1 MVIPVTSNDFYADP
15 TASLGLSIDAPASSA
30 NGLAGDSVGQGGEPV
45 SPEIRAELARRITF
59 ASHQCDV
66 PVIANLTISNP
77 TNSDLQ
83 DLELGLTAE
92 PEILGARMWTIDR
105 IRMGD
110 DLRITD
116 RRVAIAGGLLA
127 TLNER
132 MRAEIRLVLQTA
144 GGRVL
149 AESRQE
155 IVALA
160 RNEWGGSRHMP
171 ELLGA
176 FVMPNDPAVETL
188 LREASGILVRSGRPG
203 SLEGYQARSRERSW
217 ELVSAIW
224 SAVSA
229 KGLTY
234 ANPPASFDT
243 EGQKVRTPSAIEE
256 RKLGTC
262 LDLAL
267 YFAAAIEQA
276 GLHPVIV
283 FTRGHAFA
291 GAWLEPKA
299 LPALTVDDASEI
311 RKAID
316 MKELVVFETTLA
328 TADSPVSFGRA
339 IDEGRRQLDLAIEE
353 SFNYAI
359 DIRQARARG
368 ILPLAESAA
377 GQGSGGPAEPRG
389 RVVALDAAPVL
400 PPFSAEVEP
409 DEADRT
415 PEQRLDRWK
424 RSLLDLSLRNRLLNL
439 RTASTAIPI
448 FCPSPADLE
457 DLLARGRKISLIT
470 PPLRAAPGQ
479 MDPDLRLLRTGE
491 DTDRLF
497 AEQALERGEIVA
509 NLELA
514 KLDKAAIE
522 LYRKAK
528 ADFEEGGA
536 NTLFLAL
543 GMLAWRPKGR
553 ATGPYRAPLIML
565 PVKLERASA
574 RSRPQLRLHEDEPT
588 FNLTLVQMLRQ
599 DFEIDLGELAQA
611 LPEDGHGVDVAR
623 VWEIVR
629 HKVRNAPGF
638 EVLEEVVLSTF
649 SFAKYLM
656 WKDLQDRT
664 ELLKAAPFVRHTI
677 DHPREPY
684 DGGASFLDPRTI
696 DRTIDPA
703 TLMMPLNADS
713 SQIVAIH
720 ASGGAGDFVLEGPPG
735 TGKSETIGN
744 VIAHNIALGR
754 RVLFVSE
761 KMAALDVVY
770 ERLKKCGL
778 GDFCL
783 ELHSAKA
790 NKKAV
795 IDQLGAAWTSRKAFT
810 PVEWEAKAAELA
822 KARASLNGYVEA
834 LHASGPSGIS
844 ARQAIG
850 RVLAWDDTHRLALDW
865 APDTTGEGR
874 APTPEALR
882 SLEDLAA
889 RLDRTFAA
897 IDPADVVA
905 FRDVGQTAWSFAWSR
920 QLVGEAKV
928 FAAAAADLGQATAAL
943 ADRLGLSVPART
955 VAETAAITD
964 IAQLVPD
971 AHRQDFR
978 FALDAGGREALATL
992 AELGPTLAEYRGE
1005 RERVAA
1011 AYPDDRL
1018 ATAPI
1023 AEWRTARDRAARRM
1037 WPFGA
1042 FAQRR
1047 LRREIREALGLGKTE
1062 VAVPERDLEA
1072 LSAIATIRARLD
1084 DLAVRLPAKTPWR
1097 GLATRELDLEVAVSD
1112 GWLMHAAILRV
1123 AGFQDDPLAA
1133 RARLARTLGEG
1144 RDMLEPGTP
1153 IAEAARALVAA
1164 HESFV
1169 AAHDRYRA
1177 TCIGTGDP
1185 AETGAADRAV
1195 ADLATG
1201 AEAIV
1206 ARETRLN
1213 GWCAWVEARRE
1224 ARASGL
1230 EALVDALEAGAIA
1243 PGRAVETFRTAHARW
1258 LAPILVDARPELA
1271 RFRSNDHAALIERF
1285 RALDE
1290 EITRATADYIRA
1302 KLSGAVAARG
1312 SRDAEPGYAVL
1323 ARQLQRQRSHMPVRK
1338 LVGEMGDVLTT
1349 LTPCLMMSP
1358 LSVAQFLPSEQRLFD
1373 LVVFDEASQIT
1384 VPDAIGAIARG
1395 RRSII
1400 VGDPKQMPPT
1410 SFFERGAED
1419 EANEEAQDL
1428 ESILDEALAAR
1439 MPHYRLTG
1447 HYRSRHES
1455 LICFSN
1461 HAYYGGELV
1470 TYPSPSTAASAVTL
1484 RRVDGVYARGKGRT
1498 NEIEGKAVVAEVV
1511 RRLRHPELSRFSL
1524 GVVTFNSEQ
1533 QRLVLDLLDQARRT
1547 DPDLEPFF
1555 GDSVPEPVFV
1565 KNLETVQG
1573 DQRDVILLS
1582 VGYGPTEPGART
1594 MPMSFGP
1601 LNRKGGE
1608 RRLNVAI
1615 TRATTEVVVFASFDA
1630 AMVDL
1635 TRTSSEAVRDLK
1647 TYLDFAERGPV
1658 ALGGAVRSESRHA
1671 YANDFEQ
1678 AVADGLRRRGWTVH
1692 TQVGVS
1698 KFSIDLGIVHPDAPG
1713 RYLAGVECDGATYHA
1728 MATARD
1734 RDRVR
1739 QIVLENLGWTILR
1752 VWSTDYFIDPEAA
1765 LDLLHAGIEA
1775 VLETERSARPAA
1787 ATDPE
1792 EAEVRQDVGEAEDA
1806 GPAPADDLPAA
1817 VQPWVEDDAS
1827 PDWTEGTEA
1836 PSAFPLVAGA
1846 AAGVFEGPASAAGRT
1861 MPDPQRFYDPSYGR
1875 ELAAMAVAI
1884 IDADGPVPFQALCV
1898 RIARAHGFQRTGR
1911 EIVATIRAALRRQRR
1926 VTATPDGDVCWPEGM
1941 APAKVIAFRDDA
1953 ARDWKDIPHPEKI
1966 GLVAAL
1972 GPWRPDLARAVAAR
1986 IGLARVRAPFVA
1998 EVEALARA
2006 AASVPSD

>member
-1 MVIPVTSNDFYADP
+1 MTSNDFPAEPTDSSDP
-15 TASLGLSIDAPASSA
+15 SIDGPAAPARNLS
-30 NGLAGDSVGQGGEPV
+30 GDSTRPGGALVQPD
-45 SPEIRAELARRITF
+45 IRAELARRITF

-66 PVIANLTISNP
+66 PVIASLAISNP
-77 TNSDLQ
+77 TDA
-83 DLELGLTAE
+83 DLEELQLRLTAE
-92 PEILGARMWTIDR
+92 PEILGARTWTIDR
-105 IRMGD
+105 IRAGD

-203 SLEGYQARSRERSW
+203 SLEGYQSKSRERSW
-217 ELVSAIW
+217 ELVSALW

-243 EGQKVRTPSAIEE
+243 EGQKVRTPSAVEE
-256 RKLGTC
+256 KKLGTC

-267 YFAAAIEQA
+267 YFAAAIEQL
-276 GLHPVIV
+276 GLHPIVV

-299 LPALTVDDASEI
+299 LPSLTVEDAAEI

-328 TADSPVSFGRA
+328 TADSPVSFARA
-339 IDEGRRQLDLAIEE
+339 VDEGRRQLDLAVEE
-353 SFNYAI
+353 TFNYAI
-359 DIRQARARG
+359 DVRQARARG
-368 ILPLAESAA
+368 ILPLAESVPAPAA
-377 GQGSGGPAEPRG
+377 GAPAEPRA
-389 RVVALDAAPVL
+389 RVVPLEAAPVL
-400 PPFSAEVEP
+400 PPFSAEEGQ
-409 DEADRT
+409 DEVDRT

-439 RTASTAIPI
+439 SSRSVAIPI

-457 DLLARGRKISLIT
+457 DLLAKGRKISLIT
-470 PPLRAAPGQ
+470 PPMRPAAGQ
-479 MDPDLRLLRTGE
+479 MDPELRLLRTGE

-509 NLELA
+509 NMEPP

-553 ATGPYRAPLIML
+553 ETGLYRAPLIML

-574 RSRPQLRLHEDEPT
+574 RSRPQLRLHEDEPI

-599 DFEIDLGELAQA
+599 DFEVDLGELVQG
-611 LPEDGHGVDVAR
+611 LPEDEHGIDVAR
-623 VWEIVR
+623 VWAIVR
-629 HKVRNAPGF
+629 NKVRNAPGF

-664 ELLKAAPFVRHTI
+664 DQLKAAPFVRHTI

-684 DGGASFLDPRTI
+684 EGGASFLDPRTI

-703 TLMMPLNADS
+703 ALMTPLNADS

-720 ASGGAGDFVLEGPPG
+720 ASGGEGDFVLEGPPG

-744 VIAHNIALGR
+744 IIAHNLALGR

-795 IDQLGAAWTSRKAFT
+795 IDQLGAAWTGRRTFT
-810 PVEWEAKAAELA
+810 PVEWEARAAELA
-822 KARASLNGYVEA
+822 KTRASLNAYVAA
-834 LHASGPSGIS
+834 LHAPGPSGIS

-850 RVLAWDDTHRLALDW
+850 RVLACGDIHRLDLDW
-865 APDTTGEGR
+865 ARDESGR
-874 APTPEALR
+874 GWAPTPETLR
-882 SLEDLAA
+882 YLEDLAA
-889 RLDRTFAA
+889 RLDRAFAA
-897 IDPADVVA
+897 LDPGDVVA
-905 FRDVGQTAWSFAWSR
+905 FRDVTQTEWSFGWSR
-920 QLVGEAKV
+920 QLVGEAKA
-928 FAAAAADLGQATAAL
+928 FATAAVDLRQAVAAFAGRLGLSTPARTVGETAAL
-943 ADRLGLSVPART
+943 ADIARL
-955 VAETAAITD
+955 I
-964 IAQLVPD
+964 PD

-978 FALDAGGREALATL
+978 FALDADGREALTIL
-992 AELGPTLAEYRGE
+992 GELGPVLVEYRGA
-1005 RERVAA
+1005 RHRVAA
-1011 AYPDDRL
+1011 AYPDDRI
-1018 ATAPI
+1018 AAAPI
-1023 AEWRTARDRAARRM
+1023 SAWLAARDRAAGRM

-1042 FAQRR
+1042 LGRRR
-1047 LRREIREALGLGKTE
+1047 LRREIRAALGLGE
-1062 VAVPERDLEA
+1062 RAVATPERDLEA
-1072 LSAIATIRARLD
+1072 LADIAAIRARLD
-1084 DLAVRLPAKTPWR
+1084 TLAARLPAKTPWR
-1097 GLATRELDLEVAVSD
+1097 GLGTGELDLEVSVSG
-1112 GWLMHAAILRV
+1112 GWLLREAVTRV
-1123 AGFQDDPLAA
+1123 AGFQDDPLSA
-1133 RARLARTLGEG
+1133 RASLVRTLGEG
-1144 RDMLEPGTP
+1144 RDMLEPGSPT
-1153 IAEAARALVAA
+1153 AEAARALVAA
-1164 HESFV
+1164 HERF
-1169 AAHDRYRA
+1169 AAALDRYRA
-1177 TCIGTGDP
+1177 ACVGTGEPRD
-1185 AETGAADRAV
+1185 AAAADCDV
-1195 ADLATG
+1195 AELVAS
-1201 AEAIV
+1201 AEAIA

-1213 GWCAWVEARRE
+1213 GWCAWVEARR
-1224 ARASGL
+1224 AACASGL
-1230 EALVDALEAGAIA
+1230 QALVEALEAGAVA
-1243 PGRAVETFRTAHARW
+1243 PGRAVETFRTAYARW

-1290 EITRATADYIRA
+1290 ELTRTTADYIRA

-1312 SRDAEPGYAVL
+1312 ARDAAPGYAVL
-1323 ARQLQRQRSHMPVRK
+1323 ARQLQRQRAHMPVRK
-1338 LVGEMGDVLTT
+1338 LVGEMGDVLTA

-1358 LSVAQFLPSEQRLFD
+1358 LSVAQFLPPDQQIFD

-1470 TYPSPSTAASAVTL
+1470 TYPSPSTAASAVTF
-1484 RRVDGVYARGKGRT
+1484 RRVDGIYARGKGRT
-1498 NEIEGKAVVAEVV
+1498 NEIEAKAIVAEVV
-1511 RRLRHPELSRFSL
+1511 RRLRHPELSRLSL

-1533 QRLVLDLLDQARRT
+1533 QRLVLDLLDQARRA

-1555 GDSVPEPVFV
+1555 GDGSPEPVFV

-1594 MPMSFGP
+1594 MPMG
-1601 LNRKGGE
+1601 
-1608 RRLNVAI
+1608 
-1615 TRATTEVVVFASFDA
+1615 T
-1630 AMVDL
+1630 
-1635 TRTSSEAVRDLK
+1635 
-1647 TYLDFAERGPV
+1647 
-1658 ALGGAVRSESRHA
+1658 
-1671 YANDFEQ
+1671 
-1678 AVADGLRRRGWTVH
+1678 
-1692 TQVGVS
+1692 
-1698 KFSIDLGIVHPDAPG
+1698 
-1713 RYLAGVECDGATYHA
+1713 
-1728 MATARD
+1728 
-1734 RDRVR
+1734 
-1739 QIVLENLGWTILR
+1739 
-1752 VWSTDYFIDPEAA
+1752 
-1765 LDLLHAGIEA
+1765 
-1775 VLETERSARPAA
+1775 
-1787 ATDPE
+1787 
-1792 EAEVRQDVGEAEDA
+1792 
-1806 GPAPADDLPAA
+1806 A
-1817 VQPWVEDDAS
+1817 VQKS
-1827 PDWTEGTEA
+1827 TT
-1836 PSAFPLVAGA
+1836 
-1846 AAGVFEGPASAAGRT
+1846 
-1861 MPDPQRFYDPSYGR
+1861 
-1875 ELAAMAVAI
+1875 
-1884 IDADGPVPFQALCV
+1884 
-1898 RIARAHGFQRTGR
+1898 
-1911 EIVATIRAALRRQRR
+1911 
-1926 VTATPDGDVCWPEGM
+1926 
-1941 APAKVIAFRDDA
+1941 
-1953 ARDWKDIPHPEKI
+1953 
-1966 GLVAAL
+1966 VAA
-1972 GPWRPDLARAVAAR
+1972 
-1986 IGLARVRAPFVA
+1986 
-1998 EVEALARA
+1998 
-2006 AASVPSD
+2006 